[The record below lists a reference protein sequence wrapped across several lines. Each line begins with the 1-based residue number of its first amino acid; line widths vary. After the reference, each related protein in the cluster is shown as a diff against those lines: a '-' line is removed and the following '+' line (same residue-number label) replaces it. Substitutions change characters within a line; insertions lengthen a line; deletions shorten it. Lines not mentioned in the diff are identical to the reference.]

1 MRRSPL
7 ALLAC
12 LLAACTGPADLGDS
26 PVEPGVFGLD
36 ATPMLTIGA
45 SDGNPQLMFHQA
57 HAARRTA
64 DGLVVVADGGSRQLR
79 WFGPDGTPVRVAGRQ
94 GDGPGEFVG
103 SLALIPWAG
112 DTIAAVDRGN
122 RRVSLLTAAGEFQR
136 AVTETPSDTSTLP
149 WRPWM
154 RARTVILNA
163 AGPQVRACVGAALG
177 VMPLHPIEDG
187 IRFLWVDDAG
197 RLWLREGTEDAA
209 RWSVWRR
216 DGTLLGTPDL
226 PATFDF
232 LQADRD
238 VAIGRIAADDDTE
251 RVVVLRITDPRDG
264 GACLPD
270 GFGSEDSPEP
280 PRHLQVHTRNMTTV
294 QELMR
299 FEGSSYSMTMDA
311 RYISVPETVQFW
323 MYTADPFGWVG
334 GVVDLETGQACLM
347 SVGGSGPAVWP
358 DGVMACG

>member
-1 MRRSPL
+1 M
-7 ALLAC
+7 
-12 LLAACTGPADLGDS
+12 
-26 PVEPGVFGLD
+26 
-36 ATPMLTIGA
+36 
-45 SDGNPQLMFHQA
+45 Q
-57 HAARRTA
+57 
-64 DGLVVVADGGSRQLR
+64 
-79 WFGPDGTPVRVAGRQ
+79 
-94 GDGPGEFVG
+94 
-103 SLALIPWAG
+103 
-112 DTIAAVDRGN
+112 
-122 RRVSLLTAAGEFQR
+122 
-136 AVTETPSDTSTLP
+136 
-149 WRPWM
+149 
-154 RARTVILNA
+154 ARTVILNA

-177 VMPLHPIEDG
+177 VMPLPPIEDG
-187 IRFLWVDDAG
+187 VRFLWVDDTG
-197 RLWLREGTEDAA
+197 RPWLREGAEDAA

-216 DGTLLGTPDL
+216 DGTLLGTPVL
-226 PATFDF
+226 SATFDF

-264 GACLPD
+264 GDCLPA
-270 GFGSEDSPEP
+270 GSGSGDLPEP

-323 MYTADPFGWVG
+323 MYAADPLGWVG

-358 DGVMACG
+358 DGAMACG